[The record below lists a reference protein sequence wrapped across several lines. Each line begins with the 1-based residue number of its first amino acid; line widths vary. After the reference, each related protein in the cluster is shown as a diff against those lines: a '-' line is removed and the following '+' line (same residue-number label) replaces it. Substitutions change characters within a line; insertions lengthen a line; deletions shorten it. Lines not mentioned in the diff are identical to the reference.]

1 MEKEIH
7 VFTTD
12 YIKKLFTD
20 INTNL
25 LRRFNKFFKK
35 EENGKPRDWPAIEE
49 PKIRELFTKFKAE
62 VSAIIEEFKYIKVKW
77 DVVSSPTPGQNKN
90 EGETQN
96 GFDPMS
102 LGRSILGR
110 SNSLMYSR
118 LLTEDQINRVK
129 DRFNEET
136 DQVLEEAIRKHVI
149 FSSKLTQIA

>member
-1 MEKEIH
+1 
-7 VFTTD
+7 
-12 YIKKLFTD
+12 
-20 INTNL
+20 
-25 LRRFNKFFKK
+25 
-35 EENGKPRDWPAIEE
+35 
-49 PKIRELFTKFKAE
+49 
-62 VSAIIEEFKYIKVKW
+62 
-77 DVVSSPTPGQNKN
+77 
-90 EGETQN
+90 
-96 GFDPMS
+96 MS

>member
-62 VSAIIEEFKYIKVKW
+62 V
-77 DVVSSPTPGQNKN
+77 
-90 EGETQN
+90 
-96 GFDPMS
+96 
-102 LGRSILGR
+102 
-110 SNSLMYSR
+110 
-118 LLTEDQINRVK
+118 
-129 DRFNEET
+129 
-136 DQVLEEAIRKHVI
+136 
-149 FSSKLTQIA
+149 